1 MAETQRPGD
10 LTHAHDG
17 GQTHT
22 HSAGHALD
30 HEHDEWGFDL
40 DLIDHHGDDAPLTD
54 EQIAEINEAIWKLEN
69 VELTTVGVDVGS
81 STSHLMFAR
90 VHLQRMGDLLSSRFV
105 VVNREVLWRSPILL
119 TPYRPDNTI
128 DSDQLDVF
136 IRNAYQEAGLERS
149 DVDSGAVIL
158 TGEALKRTNAH
169 AIAELFATEA
179 GKFVC
184 ASAGHHMEALLAANG
199 SGTVAL
205 SREPR
210 RTLLNVDIGGGTSKL
225 AVVRGGE
232 VLATAAVAVGG
243 RLIAFAP
250 DGTIERL
257 EGPAEQAAEAAG
269 VRLALGERLAP
280 EDQAKLVRT
289 MTDALVSL
297 IRGEPNA
304 LAKELLVTDPLPE
317 GWQADAITFSGGVA
331 EYIYGRERAEY
342 ADIARALADEV
353 RAALDD
359 GRIPLPVLDPGQGI
373 RATVIGASQFSV
385 QVSGNTIS
393 ISDSTVLPLR
403 NLPVIFPR
411 LDLADDPDAERVASE
426 IGSAIRRFDLEEGD
440 SPVALAF
447 RWQGDPLYSR
457 LRALADG
464 IRRGMPNSVEQKLPL
479 VLMLDGDVGKTL
491 GDILKHELGVAGDVM
506 SIDGM
511 QLKEF
516 DYVDIGEVIQPAYV
530 VPVVIKSLLFAG
542 SHDHHLADERV
553 SS

>member
-1 MAETQRPGD
+1 MAETQEGK
-10 LTHAHDG
+10 LTHSHDG
-17 GQTHT
+17 RQAHT
-22 HSAGHALD
+22 HGAGHALD

-40 DLIDHHGDDAPLTD
+40 VDHHGDDAPLTD

-119 TPYRPDNTI
+119 TPYRADNTI
-128 DSDQLDVF
+128 DSDQLDAF
-136 IRNAYQEAGLERS
+136 IHNAYKEAGLERS

-158 TGEALKRTNAH
+158 TGEALKRANAH
-169 AIAELFATEA
+169 AIADLFAAEA

-232 VLATAAVAVGG
+232 VLATAAAAVGG

-257 EGPAEQAAEAAG
+257 EGPAEQAAAAAG

-289 MTDALVSL
+289 MTDALVTL

-304 LAKELLVTDPLPE
+304 LARELLVTDPLPD

-331 EYIYGRERAEY
+331 EYIYGRERTEY
-342 ADIARALADEV
+342 ADVARALADEV

-359 GRIPLPVLDPGQGI
+359 GRIALPVLDPGQGI

-411 LDLADDPDAERVASE
+411 LDLAADPDAEGVAQE
-426 IGSAIRRFDLEEGD
+426 IDSAIRRFDLEEGD

-447 RWQGDPLYSR
+447 RWQGDPLYGR
-457 LRALADG
+457 LRALAEG
-464 IRRGMPNSVEQKLPL
+464 IRRGMPRSVEQRLPL

-553 SS
+553 ST

>member
-1 MAETQRPGD
+1 MAETQEGK

-17 GQTHT
+17 GQAHT
-22 HSAGHALD
+22 HGAGNALD
-30 HEHDEWGFDL
+30 HEHDEWGF

-119 TPYRPDNTI
+119 TPYRADNTI
-128 DSDQLDVF
+128 DAEQLDAF
-136 IRNAYQEAGLERS
+136 IHNAYKEAGLQRS

-158 TGEALKRTNAH
+158 TGEALKRANAH
-169 AIAELFATEA
+169 AIADLFAEEA

-225 AVVRGGE
+225 AIVRGGE
-232 VLATAAVAVGG
+232 VLSTAAVAVGG

-269 VRLALGERLAP
+269 VRLALGERLSP
-280 EDQAKLVRT
+280 EDQAKLVRI

-304 LAKELLVTDPLPE
+304 LARELLVTDPLPD
-317 GWQADAITFSGGVA
+317 GWRADGITFSGGVA
-331 EYIYGRERAEY
+331 EYIYGRERTEY

-353 RAALDD
+353 RTALDD
-359 GRIPLPVLDPGQGI
+359 GRIRLPVLDPGQGI

-411 LDLADDPDAERVASE
+411 LDLAADPDADDVARE

-440 SPVALAF
+440 APVALAF
-447 RWQGDPLYSR
+447 RWQGDPLYAR

-464 IRRGMPNSVEQKLPL
+464 IRRGMPRSVAQKLPL

-553 SS
+553 ST